1 MLVEML
7 FEVIRQII
15 PLLLLYVFSLAAIS
29 FCQMVA
35 MSEYRLDWDDGN
47 RYPIEYSLQPRVG
60 FMFL

>member
-15 PLLLLYVFSLAAIS
+15 PLLLLYIFSLAAIS

-35 MSEYRLDWDDGN
+35 MSEYRLDWDVGN
-47 RYPIEYSLQPRVG
+47 RYPTEYPLQPRVG